1 MLKPRY
7 YCLLNFFP
15 PQGLSCLTN
24 LQHLSLAHNHLAR
37 VYDIDKAMLL
47 QTLNLQANNLQEV
60 SSS

>member
-1 MLKPRY
+1 MKTKV
-7 YCLLNFFP
+7 LLLVQFFP